1 LCTQDNP
8 FLLTVWIFGGG
19 GYFSLALGA
28 DGIEGLQ
35 VELEFGV
42 ACSIDLGV
50 ASGGV
55 SIMAGIYFSLQTVP
69 KKQIQLTGFL
79 RADGNLS
86 ILGIISLSMEFYL
99 ALTYLDPGQAYGEA
113 TVKLSISVLF
123 FSVSVSATMRKT
135 LGGGQGQSA
144 SAELAGGEL
153 PNAVAGGHPHNF
165 RDVISRANW
174 DTYCEAF
181 AA

>member
-1 LCTQDNP
+1 VRFGLCTQDNP

-19 GYFSLALGA
+19 GFFSLALGA
-28 DGIEGLQ
+28 DGIEELQ
-35 VELEFGV
+35 VELEFGAAV
-42 ACSIDLGV
+42 SINLGV

-55 SIMAGIYFSLQTVP
+55 SIMAGIYFALQTTP
-69 KKQIQLTGFL
+69 TKLIQLTGFL

-86 ILGIISLSMEFYL
+86 VLGIITISMEFYL
-99 ALTYLDPGQAYGEA
+99 ALTYLNPGQAFGEA

-135 LGGGQGQSA
+135 LGGGHD
-144 SAELAGGEL
+144 
-153 PNAVAGGHPHNF
+153 PDF
-165 RDVISRANW
+165 RQAISQADW

-181 AA
+181 A